1 MGFPKDSNVRSPLFL
16 NSPSRFLR
24 EEKGAHSFWHR
35 PPSPLPASQPGGAA
49 GYPGSDWPFLSLE
62 RMLFRRRPRYQTAPA
77 LQRLLLRSLDAV
89 LHSPWV
95 LVLPFSLGVSHPHT
109 DDDWSS
115 SPTSLR
121 QYPKPPPEG
130 SRDQPCADYRSR
142 CRASACHRGPQRWG
156 WGKRRA
162 ECLLGREEISIGGL
176 EGDTKAMR
184 TVWEGKDVLGHRALG
199 FTYTPNCVSTPPS
212 ALTPAPSASIFSLD
226 FFSQIRTSAHICL
239 PCPTS
244 AC

>member
-1 MGFPKDSNVRSPLFL
+1 MLTLPGIGHLLRCPLLSLEELLDSLGL
-16 NSPSRFLR
+16 T
-24 EEKGAHSFWHR
+24 GH
-35 PPSPLPASQPGGAA
+35 
-49 GYPGSDWPFLSLE
+49 FLSLE

-77 LQRLLLRSLDAV
+77 LQRLLL
-89 LHSPWV
+89 HSPWV

-109 DDDWSS
+109 DDDGSS

-162 ECLLGREEISIGGL
+162 ECLLVWEEISIGGL

-212 ALTPAPSASIFSLD
+212 ALTHPLQPPSS
-226 FFSQIRTSAHICL
+226 
-239 PCPTS
+239 P
-244 AC
+244 